1 MKLKIDESINLG
13 SLAVSYSEYESEA
26 ALTAAA
32 NLNRTPSDAQGLTRQ
47 HQTSTPEEMTSAL
60 GSWTPACI

>member
-1 MKLKIDESINLG
+1 MKLKIHESINLG

-32 NLNRTPSDAQGLTRQ
+32 NLNRTPSDAQGLIRQ
-47 HQTSTPEEMTSAL
+47 HQSSIPKEMPSAL